1 MAQIHGIQARA
12 GAITCRGK
20 RHLLANLPH
29 SERYRGNMPA
39 DQGQGHQLNTAQA
52 IQERNSRGTDP
63 PIGGYFGRWTA
74 AKTSPMQSI

>member
-29 SERYRGNMPA
+29 SERYRDNMPA
-39 DQGQGHQLNTAQA
+39 DQGHRQQQHAAQA
-52 IQERNSRGTDP
+52 TQESTCRG
-63 PIGGYFGRWTA
+63 IGLTYWRGISGD
-74 AKTSPMQSI
+74 